1 VTGSGRRVAVIGG
14 GVSGLTTAYRLG
26 GLDDSPDVTVFEA
39 DPEPGGK
46 LRSVQVGDLTLP
58 AGADSFLARK
68 PWAVELCRELGLGAE
83 LVAPDAASALLWT
96 ERGLEP
102 FLRDAP
108 FGIPGDIADVFRW
121 PGLSRGGRARA
132 AKDLVT
138 RARKGDEDES
148 IGSLLRRRLGD
159 EATDFAVAPLL
170 EGLFAGDADRL
181 SVRATFPE
189 LIAWERSQ
197 GSLIRGSQAA
207 SRNARRGKP
216 TPMFL
221 RPRAG
226 VQRLT
231 EALAERLG
239 TRVRCGSTVSEV
251 GFSAGVF
258 SIGDQDFDA
267 VVLATPASVSSQLL
281 AGREQLSAELAR
293 IPYAST
299 GVVLMVFADGTA
311 GELPP
316 SSGFVVPRGKAP
328 MTACT
333 FLSNKWPD
341 LSFGTRAAVRC
352 YVGGVGAEDILE
364 AEDSELIEACAR
376 HLSALVSL
384 PASPETAAVVR
395 WPNAM
400 PQYEVGHL
408 DLVSRIRDGLPR
420 GLFVTG
426 QAYDGV
432 GIPDCVRAA
441 GEAARAV
448 SSYLNGDAEGA
459 ASTHKETV
467 A

>member
-1 VTGSGRRVAVIGG
+1 M
-14 GVSGLTTAYRLG
+14 GV
-26 GLDDSPDVTVFEA
+26 DDSLDVTVFEA
-39 DPEPGGK
+39 DDHPGGK
-46 LRSVQVGDLTLP
+46 LRSAQVGDLTLP

-68 PWAVELCRELGLGAE
+68 PWAVDLCKELGLGSE
-83 LVAPDAASALLWT
+83 LVAPQAASALLWT
-96 ERGLEP
+96 DRGLEP

-121 PGLSRGGRARA
+121 PGLSRGGRTRA
-132 AKDLVT
+132 AKDLLI
-138 RARKGDEDES
+138 RARKGDDDES
-148 IGSLLRRRLGD
+148 IGSLLRRRFGD
-159 EATDFAVAPLL
+159 EATDLAVAPLL

-207 SRNARRGKP
+207 SRNARRATPG
-216 TPMFL
+216 PMFL

-226 VQRLT
+226 VQVLT
-231 EALAERLG
+231 EALADRLG
-239 TRVRCGSTVSEV
+239 ARVRCGVSVSEV
-251 GFSAGVF
+251 GFSGDGF
-258 SIGDQDFDA
+258 SIGGQDFDA

-281 AGREQLSAELAR
+281 AGQDQLSADLAS

-299 GVVLMVFADGTA
+299 GVVLMVFPDGTA
-311 GELPP
+311 AELPP

-341 LSFGTRAAVRC
+341 PAFVTRAVVRC

-364 AEDSELIEACAR
+364 ADDSDLIQGCAR
-376 HLSALVSL
+376 HLSALVAL
-384 PASPETAAVVR
+384 PETPQHAAVIR
-395 WPNAM
+395 WPKAM

-408 DLVSRIRDGLPR
+408 DLVARIRGGLPE

-441 GEAARAV
+441 GAAAQAV
-448 SSYLNGDAEGA
+448 SRYLNGDVDGA